1 MKKVTNILIDNGLS
15 ADEQAEMDKK
25 YETLMAE
32 VKKVDF
38 KLYKKLRDNELAGF
52 ITDKEFVVVE
62 DNQLEMF

>member
-1 MKKVTNILIDNGLS
+1 MTNILIDNGLS
-15 ADEQAEMDKK
+15 ADEQDKMDEK

-52 ITDKEFVVVE
+52 ITDKEFVVVK

>member
-1 MKKVTNILIDNGLS
+1 MTNILIDNGLS
-15 ADEQAEMDKK
+15 ADEQAKMDEK

-38 KLYKKLRDNELAGF
+38 KLYKKLRDDELAGF
-52 ITDKEFVVVE
+52 ITDKEFVVVK

>member
-1 MKKVTNILIDNGLS
+1 VTNILIDNGLS
-15 ADEQAEMDKK
+15 ADEQAEMDEK